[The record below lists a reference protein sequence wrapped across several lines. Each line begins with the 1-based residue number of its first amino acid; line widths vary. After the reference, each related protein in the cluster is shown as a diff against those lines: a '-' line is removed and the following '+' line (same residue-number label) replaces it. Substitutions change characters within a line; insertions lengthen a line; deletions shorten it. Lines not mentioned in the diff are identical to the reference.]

1 MRLPLKV
8 RMTLVFGIG
17 MAIVLAGLGAFVYLR
32 IRGDLLAAVDA
43 GLRSRAQMLVN
54 SASQPDALAGALGEG
69 KLADADEAFAQILDA
84 SGRIVATS
92 SAVSNAPLLSV
103 EEARAISKTFFVTR
117 QVEEIGQYDTLDDP
131 IRLLATVTGE
141 SPHRIVV
148 VGATLSDVNESLQRL
163 IDMMAT
169 AGPVAILVTAA
180 AAWLFAG
187 AALRPVEMMR
197 RDAAAVSASEPAR
210 RLPVPRSSAELARLA
225 TTLNSMLDRL
235 QEAIERERQFV
246 DTASHELRTP
256 LATLRAEVELA
267 LARRRE
273 VPELEASLRSALEDI
288 NHLQR
293 LAEDLLV
300 LARSRGGQIPIR
312 RVETRLDA
320 LVGKCLQVVNVQSH
334 AAGVTIDVD
343 RSDATVELDP
353 DRVHQALRNILENAV
368 RHSPRGGI
376 VRLSAARA
384 NGTVR
389 FVVAD
394 SGPGFPSDLLASAFD
409 PFTRGRRQDSG
420 SHGTGL
426 GLAIV
431 RAVAQAHGGSATIE
445 NTPTGARVT
454 LELQT

>member
-8 RMTLVFGIG
+8 RMTLVFGVG
-17 MAIVLAGLGAFVYLR
+17 MAVVLAALGAFVYLR
-32 IRGDLLAAVDA
+32 IKEDLLAAVDA
-43 GLRSRAQMLVN
+43 GLRSRAQL
-54 SASQPDALAGALGEG
+54 LANTAGHGGNTGLDLGEG
-69 KLADADEAFAQILDA
+69 RLADADEAFAQILDA
-84 SGRIVATS
+84 SGRIVAAT

-103 EEARAISKTFFVTR
+103 DEVKAVTKAFFVTR
-117 QVEEIGQYDTLDDP
+117 QVGEIEQYDSLDDP
-131 IRLLATVTGE
+131 IRLLATVTNEPGR
-141 SPHRIVV
+141 HIVV
-148 VGATLSDVNESLQRL
+148 VGATLSDVNEALQGL
-163 IDMMAT
+163 IDRMAV
-169 AGPVAILVTAA
+169 AGPVAILATAT

-187 AALRPVEMMR
+187 AALRPVELMR

-210 RLPVPRSSAELARLA
+210 RLPVPRSSAELARRA

-235 QEAIERERQFV
+235 QESIERERQFV

-273 VPELEASLRSALEDI
+273 APELESSLRSALEDI

-300 LARSRGGQIPIR
+300 LARLRGGQIPIR
-312 RVETRLDA
+312 RVRTRLDA
-320 LVGKCLQVVNVQSH
+320 LVGKCLQVVNAQSH
-334 AAGVTIDVD
+334 DAGVTIDVD
-343 RSDATVELDP
+343 RSDDTVELDP
-353 DRVHQALRNILENAV
+353 DRVQQALRNILENAV
-368 RHSPRGGI
+368 RHSPRGGV
-376 VRLSAARA
+376 VRLSAGRT

-394 SGPGFPSDLLASAFD
+394 SGPGFPADLLTSAFD
-409 PFTRGRRQDSG
+409 PFTRGRRQDPG
-420 SHGTGL
+420 SPGTGL
-426 GLAIV
+426 GLAIA
-431 RAVAQAHGGSATIE
+431 RAVAQAHGGSAFAE

>member
-17 MAIVLAGLGAFVYLR
+17 MAVVLAGLGAFVYLW
-32 IRGDLLAAVDA
+32 IKGDLLAAVDA
-43 GLRSRAQMLVN
+43 GLRSRAQL
-54 SASQPDALAGALGEG
+54 LANAAGRSGEVGDLGEG
-69 KLADADEAFAQILDA
+69 RLADADEAFAQILDA
-84 SGRIVATS
+84 SGRIVAAT
-92 SAVSNAPLLSV
+92 SAVSNAPLLSAD
-103 EEARAISKTFFVTR
+103 EARTVTKAFFVTR
-117 QVEEIGQYDTLDDP
+117 QVGELEQYDSLDDP
-131 IRLLATVTGE
+131 IRLLATVVGE
-141 SPHRIVV
+141 PARRIVV
-148 VGATLSDVNESLQRL
+148 VGATLSDVNEALQRL
-163 IDMMAT
+163 IDLMAL
-169 AGPVAILVTAA
+169 AGPVAILVTAG

-197 RDAAAVSASEPAR
+197 RDAAAVSASEPSR

-267 LARRRE
+267 LVRRRE
-273 VPELEASLRSALEDI
+273 ASELEASLRSALEDI

-312 RVETRLDA
+312 RVRTRLDA
-320 LVGKCLQVVNVQSH
+320 LVGKCLQVVNVQTH
-334 AAGVTIDVD
+334 EAGVTIDVD
-343 RSDATVELDP
+343 RSDDTVELDP

-368 RHSPRGGI
+368 RHSPRGGV
-376 VRLSAARA
+376 VRLSAGRT

-389 FVVAD
+389 FVIAD
-394 SGPGFPSDLLASAFD
+394 SGPGFPADLLASAFD
-409 PFTRGRRQDSG
+409 PFARGRRQDPG
-420 SHGTGL
+420 SQGTGL
-426 GLAIV
+426 GLAIA
-431 RAVAQAHGGSATIE
+431 RAVAQAHGGSTFAE

>member
-1 MRLPLKV
+1 
-8 RMTLVFGIG
+8 
-17 MAIVLAGLGAFVYLR
+17 
-32 IRGDLLAAVDA
+32 
-43 GLRSRAQMLVN
+43 
-54 SASQPDALAGALGEG
+54 
-69 KLADADEAFAQILDA
+69 
-84 SGRIVATS
+84 
-92 SAVSNAPLLSV
+92 
-103 EEARAISKTFFVTR
+103 
-117 QVEEIGQYDTLDDP
+117 
-131 IRLLATVTGE
+131 
-141 SPHRIVV
+141 
-148 VGATLSDVNESLQRL
+148 VNEALQRL
-163 IDMMAT
+163 IDLMAL
-169 AGPVAILVTAA
+169 AGPVAILVTAG

-197 RDAAAVSASEPAR
+197 RDAAAVSASEPSR

-267 LARRRE
+267 LVRRRE
-273 VPELEASLRSALEDI
+273 ASELEASLRSALEDI

-312 RVETRLDA
+312 RVRTRLDA
-320 LVGKCLQVVNVQSH
+320 LVGKCLQVVNVQTH
-334 AAGVTIDVD
+334 EAGVTIDVD
-343 RSDATVELDP
+343 RSDDTVELDP

-368 RHSPRGGI
+368 RHSPRGGV
-376 VRLSAARA
+376 VRLSAGRT

-389 FVVAD
+389 FVIAD
-394 SGPGFPSDLLASAFD
+394 SGPGFPADLLASAFD
-409 PFTRGRRQDSG
+409 PFARGRRQDPG
-420 SHGTGL
+420 SQGTGL
-426 GLAIV
+426 GLAIA
-431 RAVAQAHGGSATIE
+431 RAVAQAHGGSTFAE